1 MALYRA
7 TSAVMQFGNMRF
19 KQRPR
24 DEQAEADGTA
34 DAEKVN
40 AWYFNKQYKRH
51 QIYSSFYLT
60 AFCTKN
66 QYSCNLGCIYTE
78 RQRWQK
84 RTFSLI
90 FVAFL

>member
-40 AWYFNKQYKRH
+40 ASYFCKQHKKH
-51 QIYSSFYLT
+51 NF
-60 AFCTKN
+60 
-66 QYSCNLGCIYTE
+66 
-78 RQRWQK
+78 
-84 RTFSLI
+84 
-90 FVAFL
+90 

>member
-40 AWYFNKQYKRH
+40 AWYFNKQCKRH
-51 QIYSSFYLT
+51 LFESLYLAT
-60 AFCTKN
+60 FCTEN
-66 QYSCNLGCIYTE
+66 QYSCILG
-78 RQRWQK
+78 
-84 RTFSLI
+84 S
-90 FVAFL
+90 AFTLSDRNGKSEHFH